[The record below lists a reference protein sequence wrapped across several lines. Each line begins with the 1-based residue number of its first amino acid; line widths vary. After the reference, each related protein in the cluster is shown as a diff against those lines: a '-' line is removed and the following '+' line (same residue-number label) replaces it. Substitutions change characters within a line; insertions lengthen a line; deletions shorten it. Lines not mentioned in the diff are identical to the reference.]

1 MGVQGLADGFL
12 AGFNTADQAISR
24 NRELGLRDAAQ
35 QHQIK
40 DSDRKYEISKGLA
53 DWQKETDSR
62 AFERQIG
69 RDKED
74 DRRFGQKNLLEQQQ
88 LGIQKAGLGMRSQE
102 LNMRKSEF
110 NFQRSQAERQQ
121 RMQEEMPVVQAL
133 YKQIETSGQVDPQ
146 LYGQIS
152 KDNPLHP
159 SRFFGQGAIDNV
171 MEINQIMPKVLS
183 GEMNY
188 NDPKVLK
195 TMNTVLAPYIERN
208 IDEVDPE
215 SGKKIKSK
223 ELAHIGISE
232 DGKFVIPGLKV
243 TYSDGST
250 ANKPMTQFGS
260 ADLNDNQ
267 VAKIPIDEF
276 MNKVRGYSQM
286 VGQLNQPDRA
296 KFIGSMVN
304 PPDYS
309 ALKEEAKGLRKD
321 MLDIGKA
328 RAKAVSE
335 APDKEAAAAINKQ
348 YDQLEDQINESYG
361 KPTKDRVTPVVQ
373 QWTGDDQTKAA
384 FVQNIQKSGALDSSI
399 TSDQLDNAYKKYTSS
414 MENRQTTDQQN
425 ISTEQTKVP
434 QQNTALPTQPDIQP
448 QKRERASIQNDLT
461 TMKFSEMSIDEISD
475 MGNQISAYK
484 NDMGRNELIHLRA
497 NLQRENSRAHGEK
510 SKYLESM
517 LSEVNDEISKKAGSS
532 FKGLSDL
539 GPKPMTYSQWEK
551 GNSGPGLRD
560 FAN

>member
-1 MGVQGLADGFL
+1 MGVQGLAEGFL
-12 AGFNTADQAISR
+12 AGFNTADQAVSR

-35 QHQIK
+35 QQQIK
-40 DSDRKYEISKGLA
+40 DSDRNYGLA
-53 DWQKETDSR
+53 QEQANWRKETDN
-62 AFERQIG
+62 
-69 RDKED
+69 RDHQYKTQRDSVGDEQW
-74 DRRFGQKNLLEQQQ
+74 GKNYGLAQANQRT
-88 LGIQKAGLGMRSQE
+88 ANASLGMREQE
-102 LNMRKSEF
+102 LNMRKDEL
-110 NFQRSQAERQQ
+110 NFQRSHAQRQQ

-133 YKQIETSGQVDPQ
+133 YKQIETTGQVDPQ
-146 LYGQIS
+146 LYQQIS
-152 KDNPLHP
+152 KDNPLNP
-159 SRFFGQGAIDNV
+159 SRFFGQEAINNV
-171 MEINQIMPKVLS
+171 MEINRIMPKVLT
-183 GEMNY
+183 GEVNY

-195 TMNTVLAPYIERN
+195 VMNTVLAPHIGRN
-208 IDEVDPE
+208 TDEVDPQT
-215 SGKKIKSK
+215 GKKIKSK
-223 ELAHIGISE
+223 ELNHIGITE
-232 DGKFVIPGLKV
+232 DGKYVVPGLKV
-243 TYSDGST
+243 TYSDGTT

-260 ADLNDNQ
+260 ADVKDNQ
-267 VAKIPIDEF
+267 VAKIPIEQF
-276 MNKVRGYSQM
+276 MSQVRGYSQM
-286 VGQLNQPDRA
+286 VGQLNQPERA

-321 MLDIGKA
+321 LLDIGKA
-328 RAKAVSE
+328 RAKAISE
-335 APDKEAAAAINKQ
+335 APDKEAAATINKQ

-414 MENRQTTDQQN
+414 MGNRQTTDQQN

-448 QKRERASIQNDLT
+448 QKRESRSIQNNLT
-461 TMKFSEMSIDEISD
+461 TMRFSEMGVDEISD
-475 MGNQISAYK
+475 MRNQISAYK
-484 NDMGRNELIHLRA
+484 NDMGKSELIHLRA
-497 NLQRENSRAHGEK
+497 NLQRESSRAHGEK